1 MSTRLRSKIQ
11 NLLENLD
18 FNTSDLGA
26 GDDNE
31 VNTSASIVSWSAQR
45 PEQDTEGSEDDHS
58 DIVADR
64 GGRGSSSRDAMKSLQ
79 RRDRSSGQ
87 LSPLEQLLSLERRVL
102 QLMQEKQVGQ
112 YAIVTSIITPL

>member
-1 MSTRLRSKIQ
+1 MSTRLRSKIK

-31 VNTSASIVSWSAQR
+31 VNTSASIVSWR
-45 PEQDTEGSEDDHS
+45 PEEDTEGSEDDHS

-64 GGRGSSSRDAMKSLQ
+64 VGRVSRNREASRAMKSLQ
-79 RRDRSSGQ
+79 RRDSSSG
-87 LSPLEQLLSLERRVL
+87 LPSPLEQLLSLERRVL
-102 QLMQEKQVGQ
+102 QLMQEKQVRHVDRLIQ
-112 YAIVTSIITPL
+112 IVTS